1 MIKEIR
7 PIHDDTM
14 VVRKLVPDPPPKK
27 IKQVPTVPQELPKQ
41 KEDEETEDDPLDFL
55 KEDTKKTK
63 RSK

>member
-1 MIKEIR
+1 MILEIE
-7 PIHDDTM
+7 PLHDKTIK
-14 VVRKLVPDPPPKK
+14 VRRVVPDPPPKK

-41 KEDEETEDDPLDFL
+41 IEEVEDENPFDFL